1 MVEYTCHICNKSFN
15 HKGHYDNHLKR
26 RFPCKPQPLLSG
38 KHNDTLTFNQCP
50 KNGKDFVHYSRYNP
64 PKNGRKGKS
73 AITMNNM
80 EKKKNEALTSLGMV
94 TPYYYDNTM
103 TSKSEPKNDDDIMYL
118 CNWCRAPYKYKN
130 NWNRHIKTCS
140 HRKMTLENIKS
151 YEKKI
156 DHLQEEIKEIK
167 NNKMSVPIVNI
178 TNNTNNF
185 LYVDNRITNI
195 NQIKLNPFGKESIAH
210 ITTEVLQKAL
220 QKPHLGLINLIKEVH
235 FNNNV
240 PENHNV
246 QLINKREPYLQV
258 FNGEKWEKQ
267 DKKATIQN
275 MIASKK
281 DLMDDY
287 YDDQVEKNLI
297 NSFIKNNYEKFTTL
311 LDEYVNQQLVE
322 CTEQVKNRV
331 KNRCQKLYREIYQ
344 HTEILL
350 QQNKSE
356 ELNTIE
362 YKNEIK
368 D

>member
-1 MVEYTCHICNKSFN
+1 MVEYTCEICNKTFN

-26 RFPCKPQPLLSG
+26 RFPCKPKPLLSQN
-38 KHNDTLTFNQCP
+38 HNDTLTFNGRL
-50 KNGKDFVHYSRYNP
+50 KNGVESVQYLRYNP
-64 PKNGRKGKS
+64 PKTGRKAKNS
-73 AITMNNM
+73 ITMNNM
-80 EKKKNEALTSLGMV
+80 EKHKNEALTSLGMV
-94 TPYYYDNTM
+94 MSYNYDNTIN
-103 TSKSEPKNDDDIMYL
+103 EKNEDEKRDDIMYL
-118 CNWCRAPYKYKN
+118 CNWCRAPYKYKS
-130 NWNRHIKTCS
+130 NWSRHIKTCS
-140 HRKMTLENIKS
+140 HRKLTMENIKS

-167 NNKMSVPIVNI
+167 NNKMNVPIVNI

-210 ITTEVLQKAL
+210 ITGEVLQKAL
-220 QKPHLGLINLIKEVH
+220 QKPHMGLINLIKEVH

-267 DKKATIQN
+267 DKKLAIQN

-297 NSFIKNNYEKFTTL
+297 NSFIKNNYERFTTL
-311 LDEYVNQQLVE
+311 LDEYVNQQLIE
-322 CTEQVKNRV
+322 CTEQVKNKV

-344 HTEILL
+344 HTELL
-350 QQNKSE
+350 LRQNKPDNS
-356 ELNTIE
+356 
-362 YKNEIK
+362 KAVK
-368 D
+368 RF